1 MITLDSLYT
10 TDDVQKLYQWFDEMR
25 KTQPIWLDERSR
37 CWHVFRYDDVR
48 VVLNDYSQFS
58 ADLRARTPILSIS
71 QKRTSAFTIGLLL
84 SVDPPQHELLRGLVT
99 SAFSAQSIAKLS
111 GRIKE
116 IVQELLDAVRPAG
129 KMDVIDDF
137 AYALPVRVISEML
150 GMPTDEWYQCK
161 RWTDE
166 LLAMQVTDAQMFS
179 GKEPEAFRR
188 GRQSAEEMADYF
200 EAMIEERRVHPRKDV
215 ISELVAAN
223 IDGRNLHNDELISFC
238 FQLYLAGY
246 LTTTSILGHMVACL
260 DANPEAMQYLR
271 EQPDKIPLAME
282 EVLRFSFPA
291 WRMMRVTTKDVTLN
305 GVTIPEGAVVMAWI
319 ASANRDPEQF
329 SAPERF
335 EVGRKPN
342 RHLSFGYGIHHCI
355 GAPLSRLETSIALRM
370 MLEQLPELRR
380 AEKGPLEL
388 MDGRR
393 IVYGLKHLPVI
404 FTPS

>member
-1 MITLDSLYT
+1 MISLNSLYT
-10 TDDVQKLYQWFDEMR
+10 TDDVQKLYQWFDQMR
-25 KTQPIWLDERSR
+25 VRQPIWLDEQSK

-58 ADLRARTPILSIS
+58 ADIRALTPIRSIS
-71 QKRTSAFTIGLLL
+71 KKRSSDFTIGLLL
-84 SVDPPQHELLRGLVT
+84 SVDPPQHDLLRNLVT
-99 SAFSAQSIAKLS
+99 SAFSPQSIAQLA

-116 IVQELLDAVRPAG
+116 IVQELLDNVRSTG

-150 GMPTDEWYQCK
+150 GMPTDEWYKCK
-161 RWTDE
+161 HWTDE
-166 LLAMQVTDAQMFS
+166 LLAMQINDAQMFS
-179 GKEPEAFRR
+179 GEEPEAFRR

-200 EAMIEERRVHPRKDV
+200 EAMIEERRSHPSQDV
-215 ISELVAAN
+215 ISELATAE
-223 IDGRNLHNDELISFC
+223 IDGRHLNNDELISFC

-246 LTTTSILGHMVACL
+246 LTTTSILGHMIACL
-260 DANPEAMQYLR
+260 DAHPEAMLYLK

-291 WRMMRVTTKDVTLN
+291 WRMMRVTTSEVTLG
-305 GVTIPEGAVVMAWI
+305 GVTIPKGAVVMAWI

-329 SAPERF
+329 STPGQF
-335 EVGRKPN
+335 EVARKPN
-342 RHLSFGYGIHHCI
+342 RHLSFGYGVHHCI

-370 MLEQLPELRR
+370 VIEQLPDLRR
-380 AEKGPLEL
+380 LDHEPLEL
-388 MDGRR
+388 LDGRR
-393 IVYGLKHLPVI
+393 IVYGIKHLPVT